1 MNATQ
6 TGAIWRPAAQV
17 ARSQGPPIGVW
28 MYDPWCRTP
37 WYTASLTR
45 ALAMDGHAV
54 RLVCPSYVHEPKYL
68 FEQGLVPRPG
78 VADLARYTAF
88 RKLGQPARLAEYLV
102 NTVALRIASTIAPPQ
117 ILHLH
122 QCVLLERGWRVE
134 LAFLRWC
141 RRRGVKIVHTVHNL
155 LPHLTKPFHE
165 SLYTELYHMADALI
179 CHDDETAGEVCRKF
193 NISRSRIHV
202 APHGP
207 LFGEVPEVSPVECR
221 KVLGLKSDSRI
232 FLALGVLAHYKGL
245 DVLLEAWADLIRS
258 TRSRPLPVLVI
269 AGNGPAA
276 EKGAL
281 EELAGR
287 LGLNRETLRLEFR
300 YIPASQIPL
309 YQHAADVL
317 LYPYRNITTSGALLT
332 GLNYCKPI
340 VASQLP
346 PFRDYLFSGENAILV
361 PPGDRGELA
370 QALQTMMEPSC
381 YARLK
386 AGSAGNP
393 DLLVQ
398 WREISAQ
405 VADVY
410 RSVLA

>member
-1 MNATQ
+1 MNAIQ
-6 TGAIWRPAAQV
+6 TSAMCRPA
-17 ARSQGPPIGVW
+17 SQPACRPASPIEVW

-45 ALAMDGHAV
+45 ALLLDGHAV

-68 FEQGLVPRPG
+68 LEQGLVPRPG
-78 VADLARYTAF
+78 IADLARYTAF

-102 NTVALRIASTIAPPQ
+102 NTAALGITSTIAPPQ

-122 QCVLLERGWRVE
+122 QCVLLERGWRAE

-141 RRRGVKIVHTVHNL
+141 RRRGVKVVHTVHNL
-155 LPHLTKPFHE
+155 LPHSPKRFHE
-165 SLYTELYHMADALI
+165 SLYSELYHMTDALI
-179 CHDDETAGEVCRKF
+179 CHDDETARELSRKF
-193 NISRSRIHV
+193 NIPCRRIHV

-207 LFGEVPEVSPVECR
+207 LFGQVPEFSPLECR
-221 KVLGLKSDSRI
+221 KMLGLEPDSRI

-245 DVLLEAWADLIRS
+245 DILFEAWADVIQS

-269 AGNGPAA
+269 AGNGPAI
-276 EKGAL
+276 EKEVL
-281 EELAGR
+281 EKLAGR
-287 LGLNRETLRLEFR
+287 LGLGRETLRLEFR

-317 LYPYRNITTSGALLT
+317 LYPYRDITTSGALLT

-340 VASQLP
+340 IASQLP
-346 PFRDYLFSGENAILV
+346 PFRDHLFSGKNAILV
-361 PPGDRGELA
+361 SPGDRGELA
-370 QALQTMMEPSC
+370 QALQSMMEPLR
-381 YARLK
+381 YARLT
-386 AGSAGNP
+386 AGSARNP

-398 WREISAQ
+398 WSEISAQ
-405 VADVY
+405 VAGVY
-410 RSVLA
+410 RAVLT